1 MYQTMDIV
9 YDMSESQ
16 LNELLLCMPVCTP
29 WKMFYLIIS
38 RLVLDKSVFLAA
50 YSWIRQYS
58 WLHTLGYVSI
68 LGCILLDKIVFL
80 AVYTWIRQYS
90 WLYTLG

>member
-29 WKMFYLIIS
+29 WKMFYLITS
-38 RLVLDKSVFLAA
+38 RLVPQL
-50 YSWIRQYS
+50 
-58 WLHTLGYVSI
+58 SI
-68 LGCILLDKIVFL
+68 LGCILLDKTVFL
-80 AVYTWIRQYS
+80 AVYSWIRQH
-90 WLYTLG
+90 T